1 MKVQHLQ
8 ACIALLSALALRAA
22 SRREGCC
29 TQSWPG
35 ITEWSLVNKS
45 TDSRPN
51 AAGYTLCFIVDTL
64 EFACA
69 PSTFCDTRLLLADQP
84 VAEDAIKILRHKTNC
99 KINRLPCANG
109 SLPLQHVPDFL
120 LQPVPQHSQSRLSSA
135 QSSSQLAGKA
145 ASATSSAACF
155 RRQSS
160 SLCGKRISPPYLFCP
175 QFTQERECSCASQVC

>member
-1 MKVQHLQ
+1 MVCWSTSQL
-8 ACIALLSALALRAA
+8 IAGQLRRAA
-22 SRREGCC
+22 GH
-29 TQSWPG
+29 
-35 ITEWSLVNKS
+35 
-45 TDSRPN
+45 
-51 AAGYTLCFIVDTL
+51 TLCITVDIL

-69 PSTFCDTRLLLADQP
+69 SSSFCDTRLLLADRS

-99 KINRLPCANG
+99 KINRLPRADG

-120 LQPVPQHSQSRLSSA
+120 LQPVLQHSQSRLSSA
-135 QSSSQLAGKA
+135 QSSSQLFGKA

-160 SLCGKRISPPYLFCP
+160 SLCGKHISPPYLFCP